1 MTAKLKSADP
11 DILASF
17 PALVRAA
24 KNARKLAKKTGI
36 DSRPTRNGK
45 ISRKDRMLS
54 RTTRG

>member
-1 MTAKLKSADP
+1 
-11 DILASF
+11 
-17 PALVRAA
+17 VRAA